1 MFGEALQQADL
12 GATILAI
19 VLSRGPYVV
28 AQRGKMSS
36 PESAAIAVQVNEGW
50 AERQPSAQL
59 QFFHSPEQGEDL
71 LLYTRPVSG
80 GYLLTLA
87 TRPQVGLGQLR
98 AKAELLA
105 NRLTMVRA
113 GEAAEQEW
121 NDGEQL
127 IEAAESPSF
136 VLAWRP
142 MNRLPTLMQEPLRQS
157 LEGLAKNTAC
167 LLTHRDIRP
176 ELGQRV
182 VTCPPGRSSRWAAYL
197 FKEGAEKE
205 MQQQFELDS
214 ELWARGYYGAESA
227 GPLTDVELNLF
238 LEAE

>member
-12 GATILAI
+12 GTTILAI
-19 VLSRGPYVV
+19 VLSRGPFVV

-36 PESAAIAVQVNEGW
+36 SESAALAAQVYEGW
-50 AERQPSAQL
+50 AERQPPAQL
-59 QFFHSPEQGEDL
+59 QFFSAPEQGEDL
-71 LLYTRPVSG
+71 LIYSRPVSG

-87 TRPQVGLGQLR
+87 ARPQVGLGQLR

-105 NRLTMVRA
+105 NRLTMVRG
-113 GEAAEQEW
+113 GELATSPPEPIVETA
-121 NDGEQL
+121 DT
-127 IEAAESPSF
+127 PSF

-142 MNRLPTLMQEPLRQS
+142 VNRLPAMMQEPLRQS
-157 LEGLAKNTAC
+157 LEGLVKQNAC
-167 LLTHRDIRP
+167 LLTHLDIRP
-176 ELGQRV
+176 EVVHLV

-197 FKEGAEKE
+197 FKEGSEKE
-205 MQQQFELDS
+205 MQQQFELDT